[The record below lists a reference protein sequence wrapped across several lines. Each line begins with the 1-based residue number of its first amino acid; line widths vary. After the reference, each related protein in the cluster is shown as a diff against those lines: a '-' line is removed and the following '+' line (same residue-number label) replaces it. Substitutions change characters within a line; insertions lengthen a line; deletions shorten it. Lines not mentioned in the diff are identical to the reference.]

1 MVVCPTY
8 TLPRCFCRI
17 IQYRKRQLWEESKT
31 HWRDESYCRQAVAA
45 ALKTAES
52 VEAGD
57 RDVQDELKGKY
68 AALLPKLPIVV
79 ITSPVPPL
87 SPMIP
92 VPSPE
97 KIRTYAEYMQKT
109 PCRLPYRKK
118 RTQVLL
124 ELLFYAEPG
133 KTR

>member
-1 MVVCPTY
+1 MVVYPTY
-8 TLPRCFCRI
+8 TLPRCFRRI
-17 IQYRKRQLWEESKT
+17 IQYRKRPLWKEAKT
-31 HWRDESYCRQAVAA
+31 HWKDEFYCRQAVAA
-45 ALKTAES
+45 ALKTAEG

-57 RDVQDELKGKY
+57 RDLQDELKEKY

-87 SPMIP
+87 SPLIP
-92 VPSPE
+92 VPSPG